1 MAADLTEAESHSGA
15 LQYLSSP
22 GGKGLIGTFG
32 PRKGGGGIVVLDRS
46 REEIARDLT
55 EQAEKTWG
63 PERAAALREEID
75 KVADWISLIAPE
87 KADLEGDEPDFLV
100 APASEREGQ

>member
-1 MAADLTEAESHSGA
+1 MAADRTGAE
-15 LQYLSSP
+15 LRP
-22 GGKGLIGTFG
+22 GGSDLARTF
-32 PRKGGGGIVVLDRS
+32 RSQDGGGGIVVLDRS

-63 PERAAALREEID
+63 TERAAALRAEID

-100 APASEREGQ
+100 APAGGWEGQ